1 MKQTNNLASDYVSEL
16 PNLNLHKQHVL
27 VRVDLNVTRNQD
39 GAIRNDFKLK
49 AILPTLQ
56 LIKKKGGIIVLLG
69 HCGRPKAQENN
80 LSLEAM
86 VAWFE
91 CNGFTTT
98 FVHTAAEGLTRLKT
112 LKSDIILLENLR
124 FFKEETELNQSFA
137 QLLAQ
142 LGTYYVQDA
151 FANLHR
157 NHTSMTLLAQQ
168 FAPEN
173 RTIGLLVEKELKTL
187 RNLHN
192 PKKPFIMIAG
202 GNKPETKL
210 PIIEHLIDKMS
221 AFLPCPA
228 LVFALLKVLNKPI
241 GKTQIS
247 DAAVK
252 AAESFLIKAHK
263 NNLSIIWPI
272 DYLVTTNTFE
282 KPSGCFVTKVIEDSQ
297 VGIAFGPETAQLFK
311 QSLKTGHTIFLNG
324 MSGNAYYPETLEGMR
339 IVMQALQNSNATKII
354 SGGDTVALA
363 QELGFNEMTA
373 TFLTGGGSTLAF
385 LSGQVLP
392 GLLALR

>member
-1 MKQTNNLASDYVSEL
+1 MKKMSNFQSQYVSQL
-16 PNLNLHKQHVL
+16 PHANLDKQYVL

-39 GAIRNDFKLK
+39 GTIRNDFKLK

-69 HCGRPKAQENN
+69 HCGRPKAQEKN
-80 LSLEAM
+80 LSLELM
-86 VAWFE
+86 VQWFE
-91 CNGFTTT
+91 SNGFTTT
-98 FVHTAAEGLTRLKT
+98 FVHTPAEGLIRLKT
-112 LKSDIILLENLR
+112 LKSDIMLLENLR

-168 FAPEN
+168 FTPEN
-173 RTIGLLVEKELKTL
+173 KTIGLLIEKELKVL
-187 RNLHN
+187 CHLHN
-192 PKKPFIMIAG
+192 PEQPFIMIAG
-202 GNKPETKL
+202 GNKAETKL
-210 PIIEHLIDKMS
+210 PMVEQLTDKMS
-221 AFLPCPA
+221 AFLPCPG
-228 LVFALLKVLNKPI
+228 LVFALMKVLNKPI

-252 AAESFLIKAHK
+252 AAESFLITAQR

-282 KPSGCFVTKVIEDSQ
+282 KPSDSFLTKRIEDDQ
-297 VGIAFGPETAQLFK
+297 VGIAFGPKTAQLFK
-311 QSLKTGHTIFLNG
+311 QSLKTAQTIFLNG
-324 MSGNAYYPETLEGMR
+324 MSGNTNYPETLEGMR
-339 IVMQALQNSNATKII
+339 IIMQALQNSNASKII

-373 TFLTGGGSTLAF
+373 TFSTGGGSTLAF
-385 LSGQVLP
+385 LSDQVLP